1 MSSIYN
7 LQGISTN
14 LLNNLGGVKISQVNN
29 KFHENIRLLLETEKG
44 TLIGDPDFG
53 SNLHELLYEP
63 ANEATGA
70 LIRQEI
76 ANTIEAYYDNLVV
89 ESVDITFKTNT
100 VQASIYYKIYN
111 SNIGDTVMLEFL
123 TGNVD

>member
-89 ESVDITFKTNT
+89 ESVDIIFKTNT